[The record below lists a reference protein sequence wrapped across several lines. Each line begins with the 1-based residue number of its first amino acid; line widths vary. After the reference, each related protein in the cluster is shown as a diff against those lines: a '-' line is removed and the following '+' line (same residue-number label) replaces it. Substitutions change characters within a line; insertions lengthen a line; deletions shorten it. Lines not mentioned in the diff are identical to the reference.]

1 MSTRPCPVCGSI
13 IPRTS
18 AFCEKCGSR
27 IPVPRPVPTLG
38 NYVLPRIQVD
48 PVDSPYRDARW
59 IQLVLGASALVVGA
73 FLLGTDAL
81 VGSLD
86 AGGTCGSGGCA
97 NGVLNDVLLWPG
109 VLLVAVGAILVVFAL
124 VRTL

>member
-1 MSTRPCPVCGSI
+1 MATRPCPVCGSI

-18 AFCEKCGSR
+18 SFCERCGSR
-27 IPVPRPVPTLG
+27 IPVPRPVSTLG

-48 PVDSPYRDARW
+48 AVDSPYRDARW

-73 FLLGTDAL
+73 FLLGTDGL
-81 VGSLD
+81 VTSLG
-86 AGGTCGSGGCA
+86 AGGACGSAGCA
-97 NGVLNDVLLWPG
+97 NGVLNYALLWPG
-109 VLLVAVGAILVVFAL
+109 ALLAAIGAILVVIAL